1 MAVNLLLAVVAFA
14 SGGLVARLLGPEGRG
29 ELAAIQIWPSFL
41 ASLSLLG
48 LSQSVVYFTARRPDE
63 AGRYLT
69 SATLLTLLSSF
80 LFMAM
85 GYVLMPFVLAAQSP
99 QTVEA
104 ARWYLLIIP
113 LFSLTGMPQNSLR
126 GRSDFT
132 VWNLMRLV
140 IPLGWVVLLLVASL
154 RGQNDPAWL
163 AFGYL
168 VLSALFIIPA
178 VGIVL
183 SRTRRPF
190 LPEIR
195 QWRPMLGYG
204 LPLALVSIPLL
215 LNMRLDQMLMTA
227 LLMPRLLGLYAV
239 AVAWGGAVSPL
250 LSAVGIVLFPRVAS
264 QPSVAG
270 SMSTLA
276 KGFSLTVALGIVV
289 GGLVLILTPIAVPL
303 IFGVEFKPAV
313 PPAMVL
319 VLGGVAS
326 SIKGTL
332 GEGVRGLGES
342 KVILLGEGLGLAV
355 TAVGLILLLRPAGMI
370 GAATASVLGY
380 FVATW
385 VLVVQ
390 IRRRTGYTLKFL
402 LWPWE
407 DSPRAALMRLTRGT
421 EKTVADLDET

>member
-85 GYVLMPFVLAAQSP
+85 GYLLMPFVLAAQSP

-126 GRSDFT
+126 GQSDFT

-140 IPLGWVVLLLVASL
+140 VPLGWVVLLLVASH

-183 SRTRRPF
+183 SRTRGPF
-190 LPEIR
+190 LPDKR

-227 LLMPRLLGLYAV
+227 LVMPRLLGLYAV

-276 KGFSLTVALGIVV
+276 KGFSLTMALGIVI

-303 IFGVEFKPAV
+303 IFGVEFKAAV
-313 PPAMVL
+313 PPAMLL
-319 VLGGVAS
+319 VLGGVVS

-355 TAVGLILLLRPAGMI
+355 TAAGLILLLRPAEMI

-380 FVATW
+380 CVTTW
-385 VLVVQ
+385 VLIAQ

-407 DSPRAALMRLTRGT
+407 DSPSAALMRLTRGT